1 MFNILIKYLRR
12 IKIPFTI
19 EAPNSALYFNINTPE
34 GQWKCSIIM
43 DHYTKGLGFYS
54 TLPSTVPPNLRTRVA
69 LYLMALNNNRLF
81 GNFEL
86 DLKTGDVHFKTYIDC
101 ESVGL
106 SERLLDR
113 TMLVNITTMQQA
125 LPKLTKLITGNTQTQ
140 LKEAS

>member
-1 MFNILIKYLRR
+1 MFDILIKYLRR
-12 IKIPFTI
+12 IKIPFTV
-19 EAPNSALYFNINTPE
+19 EAPNSVLYFNINTPE
-34 GQWKCSIIM
+34 GLWKCTVIL
-43 DHYTKGLGFYS
+43 DHHTKGLGFYS

-86 DLKTGDVHFKTYIDC
+86 DLKTGDVHFKTYVDC

-106 SERLLDR
+106 SERILDR
-113 TMLVNITTMQQA
+113 TMLVNITTMQQY
-125 LPKLTKLITGNTQTQ
+125 LPKLMSLLKGTTQTQ